1 VVLAA
6 GATLS
11 TTTKDEG
18 VDGAVKKQ
26 TKSVR
31 RQTSFH
37 NQVAGHTKFLV
48 DVAIGKLYKPVIER
62 ELKFYESD
70 QKQLPD
76 IRDFIPHYY
85 GCIELTQF

>member
-37 NQVAGHTKFLV
+37 NQVAGHTKKKIF
-48 DVAIGKLYKPVIER
+48 
-62 ELKFYESD
+62 S
-70 QKQLPD
+70 
-76 IRDFIPHYY
+76 
-85 GCIELTQF
+85 GCSYWEVV